1 MDVDDLNDK
10 ETQEETPV
18 ESPTAEKAKSKKRKV
33 QSPPDYASDKK
44 AASSKRV
51 RGIDDQAEESGEE
64 DGENEEG
71 SDDGSEEEDDTNYV
85 EDDFLVRDD
94 ANSDD
99 DDDDEKD
106 EDSGSEEDAEVEKKK
121 KLQRLKKRK
130 DDVQL
135 DEEDEQLIREYQASQ
150 ARRADKSA
158 PTDRETQNIKE
169 IAPLE
174 GRKRSNTGES
184 NEDADGADGSEPDE
198 EVQPVDR
205 NAANRD
211 AARRQQQQAYYED
224 DDEGS
229 DMGGFIVDEDSEGG
243 ESGEDGAAK
252 EERRAR
258 RRDAEEAGG
267 AGHTQ
272 IPHRR
277 TGRREGP
284 SYDQIQEAMDIFGAG
299 FDDFESEE
307 EEGRGFGEDADS
319 DGDAEDGRLTTD
331 KLLKMDPSK
340 DGEYLEAMGGHV
352 ELSKKDQKRIQKL
365 RSRYE
370 RSHIV
375 ATFCTEKDDV
385 LRRVDK
391 PERLQEVLVGRETP
405 QEEERVLEARW
416 MAAKLAAKMIA
427 DDHLNCSR
435 EALCH
440 TANPLAA
447 YKSDL
452 MYLNSD
458 AEREEKLQVELQEP
472 IANVLRFLQVN
483 MNHVDAVVGIYD
495 NAYNFATCF
504 V

>member
-10 ETQEETPV
+10 ETQEEVQV
-18 ESPTAEKAKSKKRKV
+18 ESPTAEKVKSKKRKV
-33 QSPPDYASDKK
+33 QSPPDYASDNKK

-94 ANSDD
+94 ANSD
-99 DDDDEKD
+99 ED
-106 EDSGSEEDAEVEKKK
+106 EDSDDGEKDGESGSEEEDAEVEKKK
-121 KLQRLKKRK
+121 KLQRLKRRK

-135 DEEDEQLIREYQASQ
+135 DEEDEQLIQEYEASQ
-150 ARRADKSA
+150 AHRAGKAAPSA
-158 PTDRETQNIKE
+158 HDAKNAKE
-169 IAPLE
+169 IAPIE

-184 NEDADGADGSEPDE
+184 VEDADAADVSEPEDE
-198 EVQPVDR
+198 VAQPVVDR
-205 NAANRD
+205 NATNRD
-211 AARRQQQQAYYED
+211 AARRQQQAYYED

-243 ESGEDGAAK
+243 ESGEDDATK

-258 RRDAEEAGG
+258 RRAAEETG
-267 AGHTQ
+267 AGHLQ

-299 FDDFESEE
+299 FDDFESDE

-319 DGDAEDGRLTTD
+319 DADGEDGRLTTD
-331 KLLKMDPSK
+331 KLLKMDPTK

-405 QEEERVLEARW
+405 QEEERGLEARW

-472 IANVLRFLQVN
+472 IANVLRFLQVK
-483 MNHVDAVVGIYD
+483 
-495 NAYNFATCF
+495 
-504 V
+504 